1 MMLSMT
7 CLKFPPLIFLSAV
20 FFQVPEVCVLQAA
33 AMAAKLEGEVSARAE
48 AKASCSKP
56 DTLLVKEEELQE
68 SVKGSSER
76 GFNEVLSMIERASSH
91 QDDVLA
97 LSCLKEAQDQARTLL
112 RLQGSL

>member
-1 MMLSMT
+1 V
-7 CLKFPPLIFLSAV
+7 P

-56 DTLLVKEEELQE
+56 DALVVKEEELQE
-68 SVKGSSER
+68 SVKESEVSER
-76 GFNEVLSMIERASSH
+76 GFTEVSLDNLNKVLSMIERASSH

-97 LSCLKEAQDQARTLL
+97 VSCLKEAQAQAKTLL
-112 RLQGSL
+112 RLEGSL